1 MILCCGEALIDM
13 LPSKIDGITGYIPH
27 TGGSVFNTAIALGR
41 LGVNAGLLT
50 GLSNDLFG
58 ERLIAALRES
68 NVDTSNVVFSERP
81 TTLAFVEFVGGN
93 ATYSFF
99 DENSAGRMLSPK
111 DLPQLS
117 PQIKGLFFG
126 GISLV
131 LEPCGET
138 YLELAQK
145 EAFGR
150 VICLDPNIR
159 TGFIQD
165 TGRYRR
171 RLEAM
176 IGLADIVKV
185 SDEDVNWIYP
195 ESNSLIQ
202 KMEGL
207 LEAGPSVIV
216 LTQGKAGATV
226 FSKDG
231 TNIKVRSEFVLVA
244 DTVGAG
250 DTFNAGFLA
259 HMSGHGLLS
268 TDALRTAPT
277 EALYEAVRYGNRAAA
292 ITVSRP
298 GANPPWSSELEGRA
312 GAALSPTKV
321 PWPRIS

>member
-1 MILCCGEALIDM
+1 
-13 LPSKIDGITGYIPH
+13 
-27 TGGSVFNTAIALGR
+27 
-41 LGVNAGLLT
+41 
-50 GLSNDLFG
+50 
-58 ERLIAALRES
+58 
-68 NVDTSNVVFSERP
+68 
-81 TTLAFVEFVGGN
+81 
-93 ATYSFF
+93 
-99 DENSAGRMLSPK
+99 
-111 DLPQLS
+111 
-117 PQIKGLFFG
+117 
-126 GISLV
+126 
-131 LEPCGET
+131 
-138 YLELAQK
+138 
-145 EAFGR
+145 
-150 VICLDPNIR
+150 
-159 TGFIQD
+159 
-165 TGRYRR
+165 
-171 RLEAM
+171 AM
-176 IGLADIVKV
+176 IGLSDIVKV
-185 SDEDVNWIYP
+185 SDEDLHWIHP
-195 ESNSLIQ
+195 ESTSLPQ
-202 KMEGL
+202 KMERL